1 MDVVSTKRTQRK
13 TTGLELDRVNLQ
25 LEKLWITERQ
35 LEEGDNTIMMA
46 ELQMDDLMGNLGLGM
61 SFLTIKDMPTLMEVD
76 IGLEEDNLDRMLD
89 TMETE
94 SRGVAKSQDEFV
106 PSTYLSTASQ
116 PASI

>member
-1 MDVVSTKRTQRK
+1 
-13 TTGLELDRVNLQ
+13 
-25 LEKLWITERQ
+25 
-35 LEEGDNTIMMA
+35 
-46 ELQMDDLMGNLGLGM
+46 
-61 SFLTIKDMPTLMEVD
+61 MEVD
-76 IGLEEDNLDRMLD
+76 IGLEEDDLDRMLD